1 MPATPLNLTEK
12 FSALDGL
19 ALVFVPVIAAANG
32 IPTRAEINGGTDLTT
47 EVEGWE
53 GFEVEAGEIE
63 TPSVARF
70 TGTIPG
76 RISIEPGVLRIYAD
90 RGADDVANV
99 LPDGTTGALVFMNNG
114 DVPADLMDVWPV
126 RVNRLSTMRS
136 MEAATMY
143 AVRFTHNQLPTERIA
158 IPAAA

>member
-19 ALVFVPVIAAANG
+19 ALVFVPVVASPSG
-32 IPTRAEINGGTDLTT
+32 VPTRAEINAGTDLTT

-53 GFEVEAGEIE
+53 GFEVEPGTID
-63 TPSVARF
+63 TPSLARF

-76 RISIEPGVLRIYAD
+76 RVTITPGVLRIYAD
-90 RGADDVANV
+90 RGADDVRDV
-99 LPDGTTGALVFMNNG
+99 LPDGTTGALVFMDNG

-126 RVNRLSTMRS
+126 RVNRLSKVRS
-136 MEAATMY
+136 MEAATLLS
-143 AVRFTHNQLPTERIA
+143 VRFTHNQLPIEDVV